1 MKLLIKPTFLLV
13 ALSGFTSML
22 GFFVPLFYLP
32 DMAQSNGITN
42 GHANFLLSIYGK
54 RLPLRLDQNFDHL
67 SEGQLLIT
75 DQQYK
80 SIFPKLYPRFS
91 NEPKK

>member
-1 MKLLIKPTFLLV
+1 MMKGLINMKLLVEPTFLLV

-54 RLPLRLDQNFDHL
+54 RLPLTLD
-67 SEGQLLIT
+67 
-75 DQQYK
+75 
-80 SIFPKLYPRFS
+80 
-91 NEPKK
+91 